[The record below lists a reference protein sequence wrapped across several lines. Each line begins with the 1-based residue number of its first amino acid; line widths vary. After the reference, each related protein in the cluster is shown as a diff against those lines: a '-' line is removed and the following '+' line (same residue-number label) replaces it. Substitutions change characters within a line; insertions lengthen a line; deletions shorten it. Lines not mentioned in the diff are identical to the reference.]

1 MAEKKHVFCY
11 FGSWSKYR
19 PGDGRF
25 DVEDIDPHL
34 CTHAAF
40 GFAGL
45 DKNTFEIKVLDPY
58 NELEE
63 NYGRG
68 AYKRFTNMKIKNP
81 QLKTL
86 ISVGGWNEGSW
97 DGTPLHCVNSK
108 TNLQDIHKKYQQI
121 ITNIFMDK

>member
-68 AYKRFTNMKIKNP
+68 AYRRFTNMK
-81 QLKTL
+81 
-86 ISVGGWNEGSW
+86 NES
-97 DGTPLHCVNSK
+97 
-108 TNLQDIHKKYQQI
+108 QRQYQQI
-121 ITNIFMDK
+121 TVFKSGTSSA

>member
-1 MAEKKHVFCY
+1 MT
-11 FGSWSKYR
+11 R
-19 PGDGRF
+19 PVDF
-25 DVEDIDPHL
+25 EDIDPHL

-86 ISVGGWNEGSW
+86 ISVGGWNEGS
-97 DGTPLHCVNSK
+97 
-108 TNLQDIHKKYQQI
+108 
-121 ITNIFMDK
+121 